1 VNSSGLAS
9 PRMEPAR
16 PKRVRRAICFLALL
30 VSWSLPV
37 SGQEGEPSG
46 GEKFE
51 GQKVSKVDVSA
62 KASMD
67 VEAFRSLI
75 KQKAGEPFSMT
86 AIRDSVAALQQ
97 TKLFSKVQVSIQ
109 PEQPGLNILFILQPA
124 LYVGMVSFPGAAR
137 TFPYTRLLQAVAIPE
152 QVAYTDDLP
161 SQGTQALL
169 KFFRSNGYFTASVE
183 AHIERDEAHRIVN
196 IFFDCHLNRL
206 AKIGQVNIAGASP
219 DETADVRR
227 ALESFWATLKGAS
240 LKSGK
245 KYSQQRITKS
255 VDYIRAHLRSKGRLA
270 PVVRFIS
277 PEYHAENNRADLNF
291 EVNPGP
297 MLSVRVTGARIS
309 KRTIKRLIP
318 IYEENSADKDLVDEG
333 RRNLLSYFQSKGYF
347 DASVDSHLD
356 QQANSVSVVYEVG
369 RGLKHRVEDVV
380 FKGNHHFEDKQ
391 LARLVLVKKGRVAF
405 GHFFSRGEYSDDLLR
420 KSVNALT
427 AAYKDSGF
435 ADVVITPKVTDH
447 EPRVDVTFEIAE
459 GEQYKV
465 NTLKMENSRTQPVQ
479 ADTGKRPLNLQP
491 GKPYSAHLLQEDRN
505 SILARYLDLG
515 ALNAQFHSNVTPS
528 ANNPHL
534 VDVVYT
540 IDEGPRAQ
548 IGEVAVLGAKRTR
561 RTFITKVAG
570 PKISEGQPMSLGDF
584 LKSESD
590 LYNLGIFDW
599 ASVKS
604 VAPISE
610 QRREEVL
617 VKVDELPRN
626 SVDFGGGIEVIP
638 RSGNIPV
645 GTVALPGIPPI
656 GIGTKFRGSQQS
668 YWGPRVSFEFAR
680 HNLRGS
686 AETAAFGLVYS
697 RLDQRATF
705 TYTIPRLGGSSWG
718 SLFSLSAERSTQI
731 SIYTAEIGGASLQV
745 QKSLDAKR
753 TRHLIFRYS
762 YQRTALTNITI
773 PDLVLPQD
781 QHVRLSTFAAEYV
794 RDTRDKPLDAHH
806 GVYQTFDFGVSPTA
820 LGSSANFVRF
830 FTQTSFYRPIK
841 PWLTWANNFRLGLAI
856 PFAGSAVPQSERF
869 FSGGADSLRGFP
881 INGAGPQRPV
891 SVCSNPDDPSTC
903 SLISVPVGGDM
914 LAIFNSE
921 LRFPIPLKQGLGGVL
936 FYDGGNVY
944 KNINLRQFGDD
955 YTHTIGFGFRYKTP
969 VGPIRF
975 DVGRRLTSVPG
986 VNATQ
991 YFVTLGQAF

>member
-1 VNSSGLAS
+1 
-9 PRMEPAR
+9 
-16 PKRVRRAICFLALL
+16 
-30 VSWSLPV
+30 
-37 SGQEGEPSG
+37 
-46 GEKFE
+46 
-51 GQKVSKVDVSA
+51 
-62 KASMD
+62 
-67 VEAFRSLI
+67 
-75 KQKAGEPFSMT
+75 
-86 AIRDSVAALQQ
+86 
-97 TKLFSKVQVSIQ
+97 
-109 PEQPGLNILFILQPA
+109 
-124 LYVGMVSFPGAAR
+124 
-137 TFPYTRLLQAVAIPE
+137 
-152 QVAYTDDLP
+152 
-161 SQGTQALL
+161 
-169 KFFRSNGYFTASVE
+169 
-183 AHIERDEAHRIVN
+183 
-196 IFFDCHLNRL
+196 
-206 AKIGQVNIAGASP
+206 
-219 DETADVRR
+219 
-227 ALESFWATLKGAS
+227 
-240 LKSGK
+240 
-245 KYSQQRITKS
+245 
-255 VDYIRAHLRSKGRLA
+255 
-270 PVVRFIS
+270 
-277 PEYHAENNRADLNF
+277 
-291 EVNPGP
+291 
-297 MLSVRVTGARIS
+297 
-309 KRTIKRLIP
+309 
-318 IYEENSADKDLVDEG
+318 
-333 RRNLLSYFQSKGYF
+333 
-347 DASVDSHLD
+347 
-356 QQANSVSVVYEVG
+356 
-369 RGLKHRVEDVV
+369 VEDVE

-447 EPRVDVTFEIAE
+447 ERSVDVTFEVSE
-459 GEQYKV
+459 GDQYKV
-465 NTLKMENSRTQPVQ
+465 NTLKMENSGKQPVET
-479 ADTGKRPLNLQP
+479 DTGKHPLNLQP
-491 GKPYSAHLLQEDRN
+491 SKPYSPHLLQDDRN
-505 SILARYLDLG
+505 RILARYLDIG
-515 ALNAQFHSNVTPS
+515 YLNAQFRSSVTPS

-540 IDEGPRAQ
+540 IDEGPRVQ
-548 IGEVAVLGAKRTR
+548 IDGVAILGEKRTR
-561 RTFITKVAG
+561 RSFISKVAG
-570 PKISEGQPMSLGDF
+570 PKISTGQPMSLGNF

-599 ASVKS
+599 VSVKP

-610 QRREEVL
+610 QRQEEVL
-617 VKVDELPRN
+617 VKVAESPRN
-626 SVDFGGGIEVIP
+626 SVDFGGGFEVIP

-656 GIGTKFRGSQQS
+656 GLGSKFRGSQQS

-680 HNLRGS
+680 HDLRGN

-697 RLDQRATF
+697 RLDQRASF
-705 TYTIPRLGGSSWG
+705 TYTIPRLSGSSWS

-731 SIYTAEIGGASLQV
+731 SIYTAEIAGASWQV

-753 TRHLIFRYS
+753 TRNLIFRYS
-762 YQRTALTNITI
+762 YHLTSLTNITI

-781 QHVRLSTFAAEYV
+781 QHVRLSTFDVEYV

-820 LGSSANFVRF
+820 LGSSADFVRF
-830 FTQTSFYRPIK
+830 FSQTSFYRPLK

-856 PFAGSAVPQSERF
+856 PFAGSIVPLSERF

-891 SVCSNPDDPSTC
+891 TVCSNPNDPSTC
-903 SLISVPVGGDM
+903 TLISVPVGGDM

-921 LRFPIPLKQGLGGVL
+921 LRFPIPLKKDLGGVL

>member
-1 VNSSGLAS
+1 MNSCGLIS
-9 PRMEPAR
+9 PRIEPAR
-16 PKRVRRAICFLALL
+16 SKRGRWAICFLALL
-30 VSWSLPV
+30 VSRVLPV
-37 SGQEGEPSG
+37 SGQESQLNGSER
-46 GEKFE
+46 FE
-51 GQKVSKVDVSA
+51 GQKVSKVDVTTNA
-62 KASMD
+62 AMD
-67 VEAFRSLI
+67 VERFRSLI

-109 PEQPGLNILFILQPA
+109 PEQSGLNILFVLQPS
-124 LYVGMVSFPGAAR
+124 LYVGMLFFPGAAQA
-137 TFPYTRLLQAVAIPE
+137 FPYTQLLQAVSIPE

-169 KFFRSNGYFTASVE
+169 NFFRSNGYFTASVE
-183 AHIERDEAHRIVN
+183 THIERDEAHRIVN
-196 IFFDCHLNRL
+196 IVFDCHLNRL
-206 AKIGQVNIAGASP
+206 AKIGQVKIAGASP

-255 VDYIRAHLRSKGRLA
+255 VEYIRAHLQSEGRLA
-270 PVVRFIS
+270 PVVRFVS
-277 PEYHAENNRADLNF
+277 PEYHAESNRADLNF
-291 EVNPGP
+291 ELNPGP

-318 IYEENSADKDLVDEG
+318 IYEENSVDKDLVDEG

-347 DASVDSHLD
+347 DASVDPHLD
-356 QQANSVSVVYEVG
+356 QQPSAVSVVYEVNKG
-369 RGLKHRVEDVV
+369 VRHQVEGVD
-380 FKGNHHFEDKQ
+380 FQGNHHFEDKQ
-391 LARLVLVKKGRVAF
+391 LAGLVLVKKGRAVF
-405 GHFFSRGEYSDDLLR
+405 GHFFSHGAYSDDLLR

-427 AAYKDSGF
+427 AAYKDAGF
-435 ADVVITPKVTDH
+435 ADVIITPKVTDY
-447 EPRVDVTFEIAE
+447 EPRVDVTLEISE

-465 NTLKMENSRTQPVQ
+465 NTLRIENSGTQPVQ
-479 ADTGKRPLNLQP
+479 GKTDKRPLNLQP
-491 GKPYSAHLLQEDRN
+491 GKPYSPHLLQDDRN
-505 SILARYLDLG
+505 RILARYLDLG
-515 ALNAQFHSNVTPS
+515 YLNAQFRSNVTPS

-540 IDEGPRAQ
+540 VDEGLRAQ
-548 IGEVAVLGAKRTR
+548 IGEVAILGAKRTR
-561 RTFITKVAG
+561 RTFINNVAG
-570 PKISEGQPMSLGDF
+570 SKVSTGQPMSLGTF

-599 ASVKS
+599 VSVKP

-610 QRREEVL
+610 QSQEEVL
-617 VKVDELPRN
+617 VKVDESPRN

-668 YWGPRVSFEFAR
+668 YFGPRVSFEFAR

-697 RLDQRATF
+697 RLDQRASF

-718 SLFSLSAERSTQI
+718 SLFSLTAERSTQI
-731 SIYTAEIGGASLQV
+731 SIYTAELAGGSWQV

-753 TRHLIFRYS
+753 TRNLIFRYS
-762 YQRTALTNITI
+762 YQLTSLTNITI

-781 QHVRLSTFAAEYV
+781 QHVRLSTFDAEYV

-806 GVYQTFDFGVSPTA
+806 GVYQTLDFGVSPKA
-820 LGSSANFVRF
+820 LGSSANFVRLF
-830 FTQTSFYRPIK
+830 GQASFYWPIK
-841 PWLTWANNFRLGLAI
+841 PWLTWANNFRLGFAI
-856 PFAGSAVPQSERF
+856 PFAGSAVPLSENF

-891 SVCSNPDDPSTC
+891 SVCSNPNDPSTC
-903 SLISVPVGGDM
+903 TLISVPVGGDM

-921 LRFPIPLKQGLGGVL
+921 LRFPVPLKQGLGGVL

>member
-1 VNSSGLAS
+1 MNSCGLIL
-9 PRMEPAR
+9 PGMEPAR
-16 PKRVRRAICFLALL
+16 RKRRRRAMCFVALL
-30 VSWSLPV
+30 VFWSLPT

-51 GQKVSKVDVSA
+51 GQKVAKVDLTT

-86 AIRDSVAALQQ
+86 VIRDSVAALQQ

-109 PEQPGLNILFILQPA
+109 PEQLGLNILFILQPV
-124 LYVGMVSFPGAAR
+124 LYVGMVSFPGATR
-137 TFPYTRLLQAVAIPE
+137 TFPYTRLLQAASIPE
-152 QVAYTDDLP
+152 QAVYTDDLP
-161 SQGTQALL
+161 SQGTEALL
-169 KFFRSNGYFTASVE
+169 KFFRNNGYFTVSVE
-183 AHIERDEAHRIVN
+183 ARIERDEAHRIVN
-196 IFFDCHLNRL
+196 IIFDCHLNHL

-219 DETADVRR
+219 DEAADLHR
-227 ALESFWATLKGAS
+227 ALDSFWATLKGAS

-255 VDYIRAHLRSKGRLA
+255 VDYIRAHLRSEGRLA

-277 PEYHAENNRADLNF
+277 PEYHAESNRADLNF
-291 EVNPGP
+291 EVDPGP

-318 IYEENSADKDLVDEG
+318 IYEENSVDKDLVDEG

-347 DASVDSHLD
+347 DARVGSHLD
-356 QQANSVSVVYEVG
+356 QRANSVSVSVVYEVD
-369 RGLKHRVEDVV
+369 RGAKHRVESVN
-380 FKGNHHFEDKQ
+380 FQGNHHIEDKK
-391 LARLVLVKKGRVAF
+391 LAGLVLVKKGR
-405 GHFFSRGEYSDDLLR
+405 FFSHGEYSDDVLR

-427 AAYKDSGF
+427 AAYKDAGF
-435 ADVVITPKVTDH
+435 ADVVVTPRVTDH
-447 EPRVDVTFEIAE
+447 EPRVDVTFEISE
-459 GEQYKV
+459 REQYRV
-465 NTLKMENSRTQPVQ
+465 NTLKMESSGTQPAQ
-479 ADTGKRPLNLQP
+479 ANTGKHALNLRP

-505 SILARYLDLG
+505 SILAHYLDIG
-515 ALNAQFHSNVTPS
+515 YLNAQFRSSVTPS
-528 ANNPHL
+528 ADNPHL

-548 IGEVAVLGAKRTR
+548 IGEVTVLGAKRTR
-561 RTFITKVAG
+561 RTFIRKVAG
-570 PKISEGQPMSLGDF
+570 PKISEGQPMSLGTF

-599 ASVKS
+599 ASIKS
-604 VAPISE
+604 LAPISG
-610 QRREEVL
+610 QRQEEVL

-668 YWGPRVSFEFAR
+668 YFGPRVSFELAR

-718 SLFSLSAERSTQI
+718 ALFSLSAERSTQI
-731 SIYTAEIGGASLQV
+731 SIYTAELGGGSLQI

-753 TRHLIFRYS
+753 TRQLIFRYS
-762 YQRTALTNITI
+762 YQRTLLTNITI

-781 QHVRLSTFAAEYV
+781 QHVRLSTFDAEYV

-806 GVYQTFDFGVSPTA
+806 GIYQTFDFGVSPTA
-820 LGSSANFVRF
+820 LGSSADFVRF

-891 SVCSNPDDPSTC
+891 SVCSNPNDPSTC
-903 SLISVPVGGDM
+903 TLISVPVGGDM

-921 LRFPIPLKQGLGGVL
+921 LRFPIPLKKDLGGAL

-955 YTHTIGFGFRYKTP
+955 YTHTVGFGFRYKTP

-975 DVGRRLTSVPG
+975 DIGRRLTSVPG

>member
-1 VNSSGLAS
+1 MNRCGLIS
-9 PRMEPAR
+9 PRIEPAR
-16 PKRVRRAICFLALL
+16 SKRGRQALCVLVLLFSWGLRAF
-30 VSWSLPV
+30 
-37 SGQEGEPSG
+37 GQEGEPSG

-51 GQKVSKVDVSA
+51 GQKVAKVDVTT

-67 VEAFRSLI
+67 VEVFRSLI
-75 KQKAGEPFSMT
+75 KQKAGEPFSMA
-86 AIRDSVAALQQ
+86 AIRDSVAAVQE

-124 LYVGMVSFPGAAR
+124 LYVGMVSFPGATR
-137 TFPYTRLLQAVAIPE
+137 TFPYTRLLQAAGIPE

-169 KFFRSNGYFTASVE
+169 KFFRNNGYFTASVE

-196 IFFDCHLNRL
+196 IIFNCHLNRL

-219 DETADVRR
+219 DQAADLRR
-227 ALESFWATLKGAS
+227 ALASFWATLKGAS
-240 LKSGK
+240 LKPGK
-245 KYSQQRITKS
+245 NYSQQHVTKS
-255 VDYIRAHLRSKGRLA
+255 VDYIRAHLRSEGRLA

-277 PEYHAENNRADLNF
+277 PEYHAESNRLDLNF
-291 EVNPGP
+291 EVDPGP

-318 IYEENSADKDLVDEG
+318 IYEENSVDKDLVDEG

-347 DASVDSHLD
+347 DARVDSHLH
-356 QQANSVSVVYEVG
+356 QQANSVSVVYEVD
-369 RGLKHRVEDVV
+369 RGAKHQVESVNFQGD
-380 FKGNHHFEDKQ
+380 HHFEDKK
-391 LARLVLVKKGRVAF
+391 LAGLVLVKKG
-405 GHFFSRGEYSDDLLR
+405 HFFSHGEYSDDLLR

-427 AAYKDSGF
+427 AAYKDAGF
-435 ADVVITPKVTDH
+435 ADVVVTPKVTDH
-447 EPRVDVTFEIAE
+447 EPRVDVTFEISE
-459 GEQYKV
+459 GEQQKV
-465 NTLKMENSRTQPVQ
+465 NTLKVKNGGTQPVQ
-479 ADTGKRPLNLQP
+479 ANTGKQPLNLQP

-505 SILARYLDLG
+505 RILARYLDLG
-515 ALNAQFHSNVTPS
+515 YLNASFRSNVTPS
-528 ANNPHL
+528 INNPHL

-540 IDEGPRAQ
+540 IDEGSRAQ
-548 IGEVAVLGAKRTR
+548 IGEVAVLGAKTTR
-561 RTFITKVAG
+561 RTFIQKVAG
-570 PKISEGQPMSLGDF
+570 SKVSEGQPMSLGNF

-604 VAPISE
+604 VAPITE
-610 QRREEVL
+610 QRQEEVL

-626 SVDFGGGIEVIP
+626 SVDVGGGIEVIP

-668 YWGPRVSFEFAR
+668 YFGPRVSFELAR

-686 AETAAFGLVYS
+686 AETAALGLVYS

-705 TYTIPRLGGSSWG
+705 TYTIPRPGGSSWG
-718 SLFSLSAERSTQI
+718 ALFSLSAERSTQI
-731 SIYTAEIGGASLQV
+731 SIYTAEMGGGSLQI

-794 RDTRDKPLDAHH
+794 RDTRDSPLDAHH
-806 GVYQTFDFGVSPTA
+806 GVYQTFDFGMSPTA
-820 LGSSANFVRF
+820 LGSSADFVRF

-841 PWLTWANNFRLGLAI
+841 PWLTWANNFRLGLAL
-856 PFAGSAVPQSERF
+856 PFAGSAVPLSESF

-891 SVCSNPDDPSTC
+891 SVCSNPNDPSTC
-903 SLISVPVGGDM
+903 TLISVPVGGDM

-921 LRFPIPLKQGLGGVL
+921 LRFPIPLKKDLGGVL